1 MLQVNFLF
9 PPTESFSLTT
19 NMAAVLLWQSIC
31 FLCAMGSARAHAS
44 KATSG
49 VQSLVSRHDS
59 QRVIEYCATTALT
72 TTSMSTTAASP
83 GIMFLNGWMSSM
95 NSTKALFLEDYC
107 QSTGRPFCRFEWFQ
121 EGGGGDHPSTSSE
134 PCISTW
140 LEDALQILDQVTDG
154 PQLLVGSSMGA
165 WLGLHICRQRPERIH
180 SLVGIASAPD
190 FSQTFIEPRLSE
202 DQRSQLQTRGYC
214 AWETPYQSTPYRLTQ
229 HFLDDARSY
238 NILSENI
245 TMVKQHPFPLAIV
258 IFLCD
263 SFMVTVIQTFRG
275 RHPQWNWH
283 DDWRRRIYKPFGL

>member
-1 MLQVNFLF
+1 
-9 PPTESFSLTT
+9 
-19 NMAAVLLWQSIC
+19 
-31 FLCAMGSARAHAS
+31 MGSVRAHAS

-49 VQSLVSRHDS
+49 VQRLVSRHDS
-59 QRVIEYCATTALT
+59 QRVIEYCATTT
-72 TTSMSTTAASP
+72 ITKTSRSTAAASP

-95 NSTKALFLEDYC
+95 NSTKAFFLEDYC

-121 EGGGGDHPSTSSE
+121 EQREDHSPTSSE

-140 LEDALQILDQVTDG
+140 LEDALQILDDVTDG